1 MKNKP
6 FLALLLSL
14 ALPMLLAVAGC
25 NTAQQPD
32 SDDAPSFPY
41 VTPDTTTVRPETEPP
56 VSEGNTDPI
65 PDSSPVQDSTQPPES
80 QTQPASETTDAPVES
95 SDPSLPASLPEDDPA
110 VHFIGGGDNIIY
122 YGNVYEAS
130 VRKLPGG
137 RTYNFKTVYSDIQG
151 LIEDADLAFI
161 NQETLLCSSKFP
173 LSYYPQFCGPQDMGY
188 DLVEMGFDVVNIASN
203 HMLDVGAD
211 GLADSI
217 TFWKK
222 QPVTMIGGYE
232 DEADF
237 AKIRITEVKGIR
249 IAWLAF
255 TYGTNMLTL
264 PEDSPLYI
272 PYINDEDIAAQIA
285 SAREQADLVFVSMH
299 WGAESVFDPT
309 PEQSK
314 AAQLIADCGADVIIG
329 HHPHV
334 VGPIRWIL
342 GEGGNKT
349 LCVYSLGNL
358 MAEMSQDYNMA
369 GGLITFDIVPHEGAK
384 PTIEN
389 VLFIPT
395 FFHFDPA
402 FKVNHIYL
410 YKDYTDELAR
420 SHGISYYGN
429 STTLDKLKRYVKNTI
444 HEQFLPDDF

>member
-1 MKNKP
+1 
-6 FLALLLSL
+6 
-14 ALPMLLAVAGC
+14 
-25 NTAQQPD
+25 
-32 SDDAPSFPY
+32 
-41 VTPDTTTVRPETEPP
+41 
-56 VSEGNTDPI
+56 
-65 PDSSPVQDSTQPPES
+65 
-80 QTQPASETTDAPVES
+80 
-95 SDPSLPASLPEDDPA
+95 
-110 VHFIGGGDNIIY
+110 
-122 YGNVYEAS
+122 
-130 VRKLPGG
+130 
-137 RTYNFKTVYSDIQG
+137 
-151 LIEDADLAFI
+151 
-161 NQETLLCSSKFP
+161 
-173 LSYYPQFCGPQDMGY
+173 
-188 DLVEMGFDVVNIASN
+188 
-203 HMLDVGAD
+203 
-211 GLADSI
+211 
-217 TFWKK
+217 
-222 QPVTMIGGYE
+222 
-232 DEADF
+232 
-237 AKIRITEVKGIR
+237 
-249 IAWLAF
+249 
-255 TYGTNMLTL
+255 
-264 PEDSPLYI
+264 
-272 PYINDEDIAAQIA
+272 
-285 SAREQADLVFVSMH
+285 MH

-309 PEQSK
+309 PEQSR
-314 AAQLIADCGADVIIG
+314 AAQLVADCGADVIIG

-395 FFHFDPA
+395 FFHFDSA